1 MLDSNHDPLKV
12 GQRFNK
18 LTLQWPDKG
27 SKPVIP
33 EIEIFYQ
40 ETIYMKSH
48 LNATDKWD
56 MFAPAQKAGCDL
68 EPIRGIQMNN
78 RLGDNIELEI
88 LDLLHWL

>member
-1 MLDSNHDPLKV
+1 
-12 GQRFNK
+12 
-18 LTLQWPDKG
+18 
-27 SKPVIP
+27 
-33 EIEIFYQ
+33 
-40 ETIYMKSH
+40 MKSH

-56 MFAPAQKAGCDL
+56 MFAPAQQAGCDL